1 MQPVRQDRELQTRSF
16 VISSMLA
23 DRSPQLPC
31 RPRRR
36 WRKGSKKLRADRSAP
51 APVSRQLGRN
61 QPFYA
66 APGLVIP
73 SRLINDCRQGSEAV
87 GMPKSGH
94 GAGRSTA
101 AGAGRGAA
109 ALPGRAFW
117 GEGWP
122 RRPSAQHAL
131 RVPAAT
137 ERARVDEQAKSGVGQ
152 NTARQAAH
160 I

>member
-109 ALPGRAFW
+109 ALPGRAF
-117 GEGWP
+117 EVKDDLV
-122 RRPSAQHAL
+122 A
-131 RVPAAT
+131 
-137 ERARVDEQAKSGVGQ
+137 RARS
-152 NTARQAAH
+152 TP
-160 I
+160 